1 MFFGLLLQSPHD
13 LTAAFPS
20 NARAAVSSC
29 FLCRTHTECLLNQG
43 SRKGLWHF
51 CLTPFGSCTALLL
64 PWKARAGRAGCPAGH
79 PPLCQ
84 GSTFFCRTD
93 FSVGLQI
100 SDGILQQCF
109 LSGSWALCPH
119 RLLVPLLIVQ
129 RASRETADNC
139 PRISQLQQEQTVSNH
154 GLSVLPGH

>member
-1 MFFGLLLQSPHD
+1 MLQSAHD

-20 NARAAVSSC
+20 DAQAAAHSC
-29 FLCRTHTECLLNQG
+29 FLCHTHTECLPSQG
-43 SRKGLWHF
+43 SRRGLWHL
-51 CLTPFGSCTALLL
+51 CPTPFGGCTAE
-64 PWKARAGRAGCPAGH
+64 RAGCPAGR

-84 GSTFFCRTD
+84 GSSFFCRTY
-93 FSVGLQI
+93 FSIAHQI

-109 LSGSWALCPH
+109 LSGSGALCPPL
-119 RLLVPLLIVQ
+119 LLVPLLIVQ
-129 RASRETADNC
+129 RASGETADNC